1 MSRGETQL
9 HCSDSMPSGLTKMVI
24 TVGRHR
30 WTVGTQIL
38 SMVSAPVRLSALDQ
52 LGTGASIASRRW
64 ASHSMTTG
72 TAPLVLDWL
81 VQPSTS

>member
-1 MSRGETQL
+1 
-9 HCSDSMPSGLTKMVI
+9 MPIARQV
-24 TVGRHR
+24 
-30 WTVGTQIL
+30 
-38 SMVSAPVRLSALDQ
+38 SALDQ

-72 TAPLVLDWL
+72 TAPLVLDWF